1 MYDNYAEIYDLIY
14 EFLDY
19 EKTAKKIKK
28 LILKNK
34 RTEVNTLLDIA
45 CGTGRH
51 LHYLKKDFKC
61 TGVDISDQMLDVARK
76 NYPDI
81 RFIQADMIELDLK
94 EKFDAIICLF
104 SSIGY
109 VKTYE
114 NLEKTIINFANHLK
128 QGGVVIIEPW
138 LTKSNA
144 IAGLASMTTY
154 ESDDIKI
161 ARQCVTKI
169 AGDITPFEMH
179 YMIAKKNEDVIYFK
193 DHHELGLFDTDKT
206 IQMMEEAGIETKYL
220 DKGLETE
227 RGLFIGV
234 KKKNSY

>member
-1 MYDNYAEIYDLIY
+1 MYDNFAEIYDLIY

-28 LILKNK
+28 FILKNK
-34 RTEVNTLLDIA
+34 RTEGNELLDIA

-51 LHYLKKDFKC
+51 LKYLKKDFNC

-76 NYPDI
+76 NFTNI

-94 EKFDAIICLF
+94 EEFDAIICLF

-114 NLEKTIINFANHLK
+114 NLKKTINNFANHLK
-128 QGGVVIIEPW
+128 PGGVVIIEPW

-144 IAGLASMTTY
+144 IDGLASMTTY
-154 ESDDIKI
+154 ESDEIKI
-161 ARQCVTKI
+161 ARQCVSKI
-169 AGDITPFEMH
+169 EEDMTRFVMH
-179 YMIAKKNEDVIYFK
+179 YIIARKGEDVTYFK
-193 DHHELGLFDTDKT
+193 DSHELGLFDTDKT
-206 IQMMEEAGIETKYL
+206 LRMMEEAGIDTKFL
-220 DKGLETE
+220 EKGLETE
-227 RGLFIGV
+227 RGLFVGI
-234 KKKNSY
+234 KK

>member
-1 MYDNYAEIYDLIY
+1 MYDNFAEIYDLIY

-19 EKTAKKIKK
+19 EKTATKIKK

-34 RTEVNTLLDIA
+34 KTKENTLLDMA
-45 CGTGRH
+45 CGTGKH
-51 LHYLKKDFKC
+51 LSYLKKDFKC

-76 NYPDI
+76 NYTDI
-81 RFIQADMIELDLK
+81 RFIQADMMELDLK
-94 EKFDAIICLF
+94 EKFDAITCLF

-109 VKTYE
+109 VKTYK
-114 NLEKTIINFANHLK
+114 NLKKTIHNFANHLK

-144 IAGLASMTTY
+144 IDGLASMTTY
-154 ESDDIKI
+154 ESDEFKI

-169 AGDITPFEMH
+169 EEDVSRFVMH
-179 YMIAKKNEDVIYFK
+179 YMIARKGGDVTYFK
-193 DHHELGLFDTDKT
+193 DSHELGLFDTDKT
-206 IQMMEEAGIETKYL
+206 LRIMEEAGIDTKFL
-220 DKGLETE
+220 EKGLETE

-234 KKKNSY
+234 KK

>member
-34 RTEVNTLLDIA
+34 RTENNKLLDIA
-45 CGTGRH
+45 CGTGKH
-51 LHYLKKDFKC
+51 LNYLKKEFKC
-61 TGVDISDQMLDVARK
+61 TGVDISDQMLDIARK
-76 NYPDI
+76 NFPDI
-81 RFIQADMIELDLK
+81 RFIQADMIELNLK
-94 EKFDAIICLF
+94 EEFDAIICLF

-114 NLEKTIINFANHLK
+114 NLKKTINNFANHLK

-144 IAGLASMTTY
+144 IDGLASMTTY

-161 ARQCVTKI
+161 ARQCVSKI
-169 AGDITPFEMH
+169 EEDITRFIMH
-179 YMIAKKNEDVIYFK
+179 YLIARKGKDVTYFK
-193 DHHELGLFDTDKT
+193 DSHELGLFDTDKT
-206 IQMMEEAGIETKYL
+206 FRMMEEAGFNARFLE
-220 DKGLETE
+220 KGLETE

-234 KKKNSY
+234 KK

>member
-1 MYDNYAEIYDLIY
+1 MYDNFAKIYDLIY

-51 LHYLKKDFKC
+51 LNYLKKDFKC
-61 TGVDISDQMLDVARK
+61 TGIDISDQMLDVARK
-76 NYPDI
+76 NFTDI

-94 EKFDAIICLF
+94 DKFDAIICLF

-114 NLEKTIINFANHLK
+114 NLKKTINNFASHTN

-138 LTKSNA
+138 LTKSNV
-144 IAGLASMTTY
+144 IDGLASMTTY

-161 ARQCVTKI
+161 ARQCVSKI
-169 AGDITPFEMH
+169 DGDLTRFVMH
-179 YMIAKKNEDVIYFK
+179 YLIAKKDEDVTYFK
-193 DHHELGLFDTDKT
+193 DSHELGLFDTDKT
-206 IQMMEEAGIETKYL
+206 LQMMEEAGFETKYL
-220 DKGLETE
+220 KKGLETE

-234 KKKNSY
+234 KK

>member
-1 MYDNYAEIYDLIY
+1 MYNDFAEIYDLIY

-19 EKTAKKIKK
+19 KKTAKKIKK

-34 RTEVNTLLDIA
+34 KIEVKTLLDVG

-51 LHYLKKDFKC
+51 LSYLKKDFTC
-61 TGVDISDQMLDVARK
+61 TGVDLSNQLLDIGRK
-76 NYPDI
+76 NYTDI
-81 RFIQADMIELDLK
+81 RFIQADMIDLDLK
-94 EKFDAIICLF
+94 EKFDALICLF

-114 NLEKTIINFANHLK
+114 NLKKTINNFATHINS
-128 QGGVVIIEPW
+128 GGVVIIEPW

-154 ESDDIKI
+154 ERDDIKI
-161 ARQCVTKI
+161 ARQCVTKVEE
-169 AGDITPFEMH
+169 DITPFDMH
-179 YMIAKKNEDVIYFK
+179 YMIAKKGEDVIYFK

-206 IQMMEEAGIETKYL
+206 IQIMEDVGFETNYL
-220 DKGLETE
+220 EKGLETE
-227 RGLFIGV
+227 RGLFVGI
-234 KKKNSY
+234 KK

>member
-1 MYDNYAEIYDLIY
+1 MYDNFAEIYDLIY

-28 LILKNK
+28 FILKNK
-34 RTEVNTLLDIA
+34 RTEGNELLDIA

-51 LHYLKKDFKC
+51 LKYLKKDFNC

-76 NYPDI
+76 NFTNI

-94 EKFDAIICLF
+94 EEFDAIICLF

-114 NLEKTIINFANHLK
+114 NLKKTINNFANHLK
-128 QGGVVIIEPW
+128 PGGVVIIEPW

-144 IAGLASMTTY
+144 IDGLASMTTY
-154 ESDDIKI
+154 ESDEIKI
-161 ARQCVTKI
+161 ARQCVSKI
-169 AGDITPFEMH
+169 EEDMTRFVMH
-179 YMIAKKNEDVIYFK
+179 YIIARKGEDVTYFK
-193 DHHELGLFDTDKT
+193 DSHELGLFDTDKT
-206 IQMMEEAGIETKYL
+206 LRMMVE
-220 DKGLETE
+220 KGLETE
-227 RGLFIGV
+227 RGLFVGI
-234 KKKNSY
+234 KK

>member
-1 MYDNYAEIYDLIY
+1 MYDNFAEIYDLIY
-14 EFLDY
+14 NFLDY

-34 RTEVNTLLDIA
+34 RTEVKTLLDIA

-51 LHYLKKDFKC
+51 LNYLKKDFKC
-61 TGVDISDQMLDVARK
+61 TGVDISNQMLDIARK
-76 NYPDI
+76 NYSDI

-94 EKFDAIICLF
+94 EKFDSIICLF

-114 NLEKTIINFANHLK
+114 NLRKTINKFANHLNTS
-128 QGGVVIIEPW
+128 GVVIIEPW

-154 ESDDIKI
+154 ENDDIKI

-169 AGDITPFEMH
+169 VGDMTPFEMH
-179 YMIAKKNEDVIYFK
+179 YMIARKGEDVTYFK
-193 DHHELGLFDTDKT
+193 DHHELGLFDTDIT
-206 IQMMEEAGIETKYL
+206 LQMMEEAGFETKFL
-220 DKGLETE
+220 EKGLETE
-227 RGLFIGV
+227 RGLFIGI
-234 KKKNSY
+234 KR

>member
-34 RTEVNTLLDIA
+34 RTEVINLLDIA

-51 LHYLKKDFKC
+51 LNYLKKDFKC
-61 TGVDISDQMLDVARK
+61 TGVDISDQMLDIARK
-76 NYPDI
+76 NFPDI
-81 RFIQADMIELDLK
+81 RFIKADMIDLDLK
-94 EKFDAIICLF
+94 EEFDAIICLF

-109 VKTYE
+109 VKTHE
-114 NLEKTIINFANHLK
+114 NLRKTINNFANHLK

-144 IAGLASMTTY
+144 IDGLASMTTY

-161 ARQCVTKI
+161 ARQCVSKI
-169 AGDITPFEMH
+169 EEDITHFVMH
-179 YMIAKKNEDVIYFK
+179 YLIARKDEDVTYFK
-193 DHHELGLFDTDKT
+193 DSHELGLFDTDKT
-206 IQMMEEAGIETKYL
+206 LQMMEEAGIDTKFL
-220 DKGLETE
+220 EKGLETE

-234 KKKNSY
+234 KK

>member
-1 MYDNYAEIYDLIY
+1 MYDNFAEIYDLIY

-28 LILKNK
+28 FILKNK
-34 RTEVNTLLDIA
+34 RTEGNELLDIA

-51 LHYLKKDFKC
+51 LKYLKKDFNC

-76 NYPDI
+76 NFTNI

-94 EKFDAIICLF
+94 EEFDAIICLF

-114 NLEKTIINFANHLK
+114 NLKKTINNFANHLK
-128 QGGVVIIEPW
+128 PGGVVIIEPW

-144 IAGLASMTTY
+144 IDGLASMTTY
-154 ESDDIKI
+154 ESDEIKI
-161 ARQCVTKI
+161 ARQCVSKI
-169 AGDITPFEMH
+169 EEDMTRFVMH
-179 YMIAKKNEDVIYFK
+179 YIIARKGEDVTYFK
-193 DHHELGLFDTDKT
+193 DSHELGLFDTDKT
-206 IQMMEEAGIETKYL
+206 LRMMEEAGFHTNYIE
-220 DKGLETE
+220 KGLETE
-227 RGLFIGV
+227 RGLFVGI
-234 KKKNSY
+234 KK

>member
-1 MYDNYAEIYDLIY
+1 MYDNFAEIYDLIY

-34 RTEVNTLLDIA
+34 KTKENTLLDMA
-45 CGTGRH
+45 CGTGKH
-51 LHYLKKDFKC
+51 LSYLKKDFKC

-76 NYPDI
+76 NYTDI
-81 RFIQADMIELDLK
+81 RFIQADMMELDLK
-94 EKFDAIICLF
+94 EKFDAITCLF

-109 VKTYE
+109 VKTYK
-114 NLEKTIINFANHLK
+114 NLKKTIHNFANHLK

-144 IAGLASMTTY
+144 IDGLASMTTY
-154 ESDDIKI
+154 ESDEFKI

-169 AGDITPFEMH
+169 EEDVSRFVMH
-179 YMIAKKNEDVIYFK
+179 YMIARKGGDVTYFK
-193 DHHELGLFDTDKT
+193 DSHELGLFDTDKT
-206 IQMMEEAGIETKYL
+206 LQIIEEAGINTKYL
-220 DKGLETE
+220 EKGLETE

-234 KKKNSY
+234 KK

>member
-1 MYDNYAEIYDLIY
+1 MYDNFAEIYDLIY

-28 LILKNK
+28 LILKHK
-34 RTEVNTLLDIA
+34 GREVLTLLDIG
-45 CGTGRH
+45 CGTGKH
-51 LHYLKKDFKC
+51 LNYLKKDFKC
-61 TGVDISDQMLDVARK
+61 TGVDLSDQMLDIARK
-76 NYPDI
+76 NYTNI

-109 VKTYE
+109 VKTYD
-114 NLEKTIINFANHLK
+114 NLRKTINNFANHLN
-128 QGGVVIIEPW
+128 QGGVVIVEPW

-144 IAGLASMTTY
+144 IAGLASMNTY
-154 ESDDIKI
+154 ERDDIKI

-169 AGDITPFEMH
+169 EGGITPFDMH
-179 YMIAKKNEDVIYFK
+179 YMIAKKGEDVIYFK

-206 IQMMEEAGIETKYL
+206 LQMMEEAGIKTKFL
-220 DKGLETE
+220 EKGLETE
-227 RGLFIGV
+227 RGLFIGI
-234 KKKNSY
+234 KK